1 MHYTL
6 VIVLVVNFSFFLLG
20 FGSSNTGSV
29 FGQAANTGGT
39 VFGQASIYG
48 FLEKQRALTCGGL
61 GQGSL
66 FLVYFKK
73 IQFDV
78 FNKMRPSLY
87 WRYLLLW

>member
-1 MHYTL
+1 MSYIL

-48 FLEKQRALTCGGL
+48 FL
-61 GQGSL
+61 
-66 FLVYFKK
+66 
-73 IQFDV
+73 
-78 FNKMRPSLY
+78 
-87 WRYLLLW
+87 